1 MAVNLI
7 AAVGLSGQIGLNGK
21 LPWYNKED
29 LKWFKDMTMN
39 GIVIVGHKTYQELP
53 ELPGRTVIV
62 DRRDEL
68 PADML
73 ANIAENEDVA
83 GKEIWIAGGAKTY
96 SKWLPFIERFFI
108 SRINYDG
115 PADTYMPDISL
126 SQSQ

>member
-29 LKWFKDMTMN
+29 LKWFKNMTSG
-39 GIVIVGHKTYQELP
+39 GIVIVGHKTYQKLP
-53 ELPGRTVIV
+53 ELPGRVVMV
-62 DRRDEL
+62 DHRHHS

-73 ANIAENEDVA
+73 ANIAENEDIA

>member
-73 ANIAENEDVA
+73 SNIADDEEFQ